1 MNELICIAYDN
12 KDVGEF
18 LQWRV
23 SVCSLR
29 IFSPFIRYSAT
40 VRPFRLDCNKREEGT
55 SVVEFFGD
63 FSRETN

>member
-23 SVCSLR
+23 SVCSSR
-29 IFSPFIRYSAT
+29 IFIPFIRYSAT
-40 VRPFRLDCNKREEGT
+40 ARPFRPDCNKREEGT
-55 SVVEFFGD
+55 SVVELFGD